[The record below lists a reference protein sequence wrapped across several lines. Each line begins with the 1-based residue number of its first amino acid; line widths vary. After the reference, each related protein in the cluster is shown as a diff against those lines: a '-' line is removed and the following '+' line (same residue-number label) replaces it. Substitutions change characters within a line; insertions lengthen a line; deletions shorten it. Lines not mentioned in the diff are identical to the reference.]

1 MGIDLGRS
9 VARKGRRAWETS
21 QESRPGRG
29 RPKCYIGGRNPPT
42 DRATSTL
49 GPPPQ
54 VGLGAAAVA
63 GSAYSDRQGAS
74 RLATASYV
82 TALKCPHCDAMLA
95 ASLDMQGRHFAC
107 PGCRGE
113 FLVPAVE
120 DPWANLPKPAHCR
133 DRVPRRAT
141 GQRIVIAGVLGAA
154 VALVPSV
161 GLGVVLSQYWPVFGG
176 VLGAIG
182 QPFSDAKMSLIPIH
196 CLAFAIG
203 GMVLGFAVGCIW
215 RYSTLLGPTTAG
227 LSGSLRYPQTRG
239 NRRLYRA
246 GKSEHAARYR
256 WLLLSTCPFS

>member
-1 MGIDLGRS
+1 
-9 VARKGRRAWETS
+9 
-21 QESRPGRG
+21 
-29 RPKCYIGGRNPPT
+29 
-42 DRATSTL
+42 
-49 GPPPQ
+49 
-54 VGLGAAAVA
+54 
-63 GSAYSDRQGAS
+63 
-74 RLATASYV
+74 
-82 TALKCPHCDAMLA
+82 MLA

-141 GQRIVIAGVLGAA
+141 GQRIVVAGVLGAA

-182 QPFSDAKMSLIPIH
+182 QPFSDAKMSLLPIH
-196 CLAFAIG
+196 CISFAIG

-215 RYSTLLGPTTAG
+215 RYLTLPSDA
-227 LSGSLRYPQTRG
+227 
-239 NRRLYRA
+239 
-246 GKSEHAARYR
+246 
-256 WLLLSTCPFS
+256 